1 MRTIEEI
8 RAALNAATD
17 EQQRAA
23 LITELEQAIQARTG
37 SGTEPSAVEQLR
49 SQLAQATEQRSGLLN
64 EFEQITV
71 SAIDD
76 EGNARAFTPEEAE
89 QRGSLRAR
97 IDLLNTQHDSLE
109 DQVREAEHAERE
121 QRMQDQVAQMRREL
135 GLGAGAG
142 ALGIGE
148 QGVAGVVEHDVYER
162 NNGVSYLKDTAMVA
176 FPAGAIG
183 AEWFRAMERLQTH
196 GRQNHFKALELDQ
209 KRAFGD
215 GQGDGRRTDREDYFY
230 RQMLEARNDRKLNQ
244 GSVRDRSMSYRALST
259 ASTAGGEFV
268 PPMYLTDEWI
278 KYLRAG
284 RVVADCQHHE
294 DLPDGTMSINIP
306 KVTSGVS
313 VGTQGTQNT
322 NVSMT
327 DLQTAFVTFP
337 VVTKAGQQII
347 SLQLLERSPIAF
359 DQVVT
364 GDLALAYA
372 QNVDIAV
379 LNGPGGGD
387 VTGILNTSGITT
399 ITWTQASPT
408 AGGLYGQMGLG
419 KRGVAQS
426 IFLPATHA
434 FLTPDCWEWLSQTLD
449 AQNRPL
455 VVPAYQGPYNSLA
468 LTDDSA
474 TAEGQVGR
482 RLNGLATFEDAN
494 IPVIGGNDELIISR
508 AEMNYLYESPVINR
522 ALPQTYGAQLS
533 VLLQLYGYIAFTA
546 ARYPTANVVITG
558 TGMANPRTAK
568 YNS

>member
-8 RAALNAATD
+8 RAALAAATD
-17 EQQRAA
+17 EQERAA
-23 LITELEQAIQARTG
+23 LITELERAIEARSG
-37 SGTEPSAVEQLR
+37 SNNTPSELEQLR
-49 SQLAQATEQRSGLLN
+49 TRLSETVEQRSGLLN
-64 EFEQITV
+64 EFEQLTV
-71 SAIDD
+71 GAVDA
-76 EGNARAFTPEEAE
+76 EGNAREFTADEAE
-89 QRGSLRAR
+89 QRGNLRAR
-97 IDLLNTQHDSLE
+97 IDLLNEQHDGLE

-121 QRMQDQVAQMRREL
+121 QRMNDQLAQIRREL

-142 ALGIGE
+142 ALGIGS
-148 QGVAGVVEHDVYER
+148 QGLSGINEHRTYER
-162 NNGVSYLKDTAMVA
+162 GNGVSFLRDLSMLG

-183 AEWFRAMERLQTH
+183 AEWFRAQARLQQH
-196 GRQNHFKALELDQ
+196 GVENHHDALELSRKASRNEREQ
-209 KRAFGD
+209 YFVR
-215 GQGDGRRTDREDYFY
+215 QMVEQVMDRESAGLSARGA
-230 RQMLEARNDRKLNQ
+230 RQFSYEDALNF
-244 GSVRDRSMSYRALST
+244 RALST

-268 PPMYLTDEWI
+268 PPMYLTDQWI
-278 KYLRAG
+278 KFLRAG
-284 RVVADCQHHE
+284 RVVADNQHHE
-294 DLPDGTMSINIP
+294 DLPDGTMSINVP

-327 DLQTAFVTFP
+327 DLQTAFVTIP
-337 VVTKAGQQII
+337 VVTKAGQQIV
-347 SLQLLERSPIAF
+347 SLQLLERSPISF

-379 LNGPGGGD
+379 ISGPGSGD

-399 ITWTQASPT
+399 VTWTQATPT
-408 AGGLYGQMGLG
+408 AGGFYGRIGVA
-419 KRGVAQS
+419 KRSVAQS
-426 IFLPATHA
+426 IFLPATDA

-455 VVPAYQGPYNSLA
+455 VVPAYQGPYNALA
-468 LTDDSA
+468 VTDDNA
-474 TAEGQVGR
+474 MAEGAVGR
-482 RLNGLATFEDAN
+482 RLNGLATWEDAN
-494 IPVIGGNDELIISR
+494 VPVTGGDDVAIISR
-508 AEMNYLYESPVINR
+508 AEMNYLYESPVVNR

-558 TGMANPRTAK
+558 TGMASPRT